1 MAAGEGSGEMSERQ
15 SMTFEEMEAILDKI
29 CGPRPKPKPKVVA
42 DDGQVVRDAEVQVA
56 PKDPNY
62 RNAND
67 GVVKVRRSDFVTINM
82 AAYEE
87 QQRWKREDRLR
98 RRELDPARTGIW
110 GPLDDED

>member
-1 MAAGEGSGEMSERQ
+1 MIERQ

-29 CGPRPKPKPKVVA
+29 CGPKPKPKPKVVA
-42 DDGQVVRDAEVQVA
+42 NEGEVVRDAEVQVA

-67 GVVKVRRSDFVTINM
+67 GVVRVRRRDFVTINM
-82 AAYEE
+82 SAWEE
-87 QQRWKREDRLR
+87 QQCQKMEDRRR
-98 RRELDPARTGIW
+98 RREIDPARTGIW